1 MIRRLQLAGIAIL
14 IGFLF
19 AGLILFGKDAL

>member
-14 IGFLF
+14 IGLMF
-19 AGLILFGKDAL
+19 AAYILLSKDIR

>member
-14 IGFLF
+14 LGLF
-19 AGLILFGKDAL
+19 FAAWILFGKDVA